1 MCNSLRTQQT
11 TLSVVKKE
19 VHDLKIK
26 LTEAQRQNTEQ
37 ENKLTAQD
45 HVLEEQN
52 ERIAQQD
59 KQIADMNKKM
69 LEYDQKFVDLMAEI
83 ARVTSA
89 RRPDNANFL
98 SVSDSNGNPLEC
110 VSTEACSESQN
121 VEENEINN
129 SLRSNDVTSC
139 GPVTRK
145 RKASSDTNISI
156 PTTRSAKTKKSK

>member
-59 KQIADMNKKM
+59 KQ
-69 LEYDQKFVDLMAEI
+69 I